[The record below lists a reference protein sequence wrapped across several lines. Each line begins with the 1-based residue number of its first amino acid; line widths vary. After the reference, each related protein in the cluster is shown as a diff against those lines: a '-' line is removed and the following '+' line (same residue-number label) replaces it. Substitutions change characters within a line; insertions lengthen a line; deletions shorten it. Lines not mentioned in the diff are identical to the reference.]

1 MNMTKYDEFLKINYT
16 DDDDFNVDAYHFTEG
31 FLDEIDKLQNDVLK
45 KKKGIVDIL
54 LRYIK
59 KHPKNPVVRDLL
71 VHYFQ
76 LTEQYERATAATVK
90 LHTLFPNYLM
100 GKIYMAQEYMLNG
113 ESQRVIE
120 MFGDPLSLQNQGD
133 KNNTVNIDDVL
144 SFLQLAIKFYAAQG
158 MLDKAQ
164 EYVNHVYRLAPQN
177 DVEIIKYVDEIMNQY
192 RNVYG

>member
-1 MNMTKYDEFLKINYT
+1 MTKYDEFLKINYT
-16 DDDDFNVDAYHFTEG
+16 DDDDFNVDAYHFTDG
-31 FLDEIDKLQNDVLK
+31 LLDVIDKLQNDVQK
-45 KKKGIVDIL
+45 KKKGIVDTL

-59 KHPKNPVVRDLL
+59 KHPKNPVLRDLL

-100 GKIYMAQEYMLNG
+100 GKIYRAQEYMLNG
-113 ESQRVIE
+113 ESQKVLEI
-120 MFGDPLSLQNQGD
+120 FGNPLSLQNQGNQD
-133 KNNTVNIDDVL
+133 NTVHLDEAL

-164 EYVNHVYRLAPQN
+164 EYVNHVYRLASQN
-177 DVEIIKYVDEIMNQY
+177 DVEIIRYVEEIMVQY
-192 RNVYG
+192 KKIYE